1 MDIIAKATSVRRRKI
16 ILASNLEYEAYLA
29 VVTTENR
36 IRLVGP
42 DHCRLQGRVTVHTR
56 QQHRIIQA
64 HLLNFLKILEDKSQ
78 IRRFSFGAARAVP
91 QRHARRFSW
100 HLVSSNGGQ
109 RPCHGHAAPS
119 TLRFQR
125 HSPPNLKPLTIAST
139 CTFLAPPAAA
149 RLLIAVTPPTS
160 PHPPPPPNFFS
171 DATCCV
177 CTCYVLFRLG
187 CHHFCSRRC

>member
-1 MDIIAKATSVRRRKI
+1 MKHIWLWLQQRTEFAWWAP
-16 ILASNLEYEAYLA
+16 
-29 VVTTENR
+29 TTA
-36 IRLVGP
+36 G
-42 DHCRLQGRVTVHTR
+42 CKRVTLHTR

-78 IRRFSFGAARAVP
+78 IRRFSFSAARAVP

-100 HLVSSNGGQ
+100 PLVSSNVGQ

-125 HSPPNLKPLTIAST
+125 HSPPNSKPPIITRI

-149 RLLIAVTPPTS
+149 LLLIAVAPNLTCPTSFRTPPAVS
-160 PHPPPPPNFFS
+160 RNSGMYVSVFS
-171 DATCCV
+171 S
-177 CTCYVLFRLG
+177 FG
-187 CHHFCSRRC
+187 CSSGC